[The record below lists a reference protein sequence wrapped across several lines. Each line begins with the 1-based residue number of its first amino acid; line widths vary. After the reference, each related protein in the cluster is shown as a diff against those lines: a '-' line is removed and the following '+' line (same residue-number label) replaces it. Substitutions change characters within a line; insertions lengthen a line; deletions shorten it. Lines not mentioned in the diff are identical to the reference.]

1 MKKNCVYFDFKLL
14 HYEDLISIL
23 WSMLEGIGVYLINY
37 YLGEFLED
45 VNNDQLSVQFL
56 SGEIILENVPIRK
69 GAMQRFGLPINA
81 QQGIVNKIKIIR
93 PSATRFLYDPFIIE
107 ISGQFQTII
116 T

>member
-1 MKKNCVYFDFKLL
+1 MKKCVYFDFKLL
-14 HYEDLISIL
+14 NYEDLISIL